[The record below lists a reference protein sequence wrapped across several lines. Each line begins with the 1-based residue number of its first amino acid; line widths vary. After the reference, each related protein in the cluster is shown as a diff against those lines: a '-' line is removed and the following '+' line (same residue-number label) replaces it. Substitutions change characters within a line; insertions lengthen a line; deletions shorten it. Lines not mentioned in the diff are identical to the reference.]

1 MIQLYIII
9 ALALTFDFIN
19 GFHDTANAIATA
31 VSTRALTLRR
41 AILMAAV
48 MNFIGAMLFTGVAET
63 IATGIVDL
71 NMVKDGH
78 FVVMAALISAIIWNI
93 WTWFFG
99 IPSSSSHAL
108 IGSLAGAA
116 LADGGSKAV
125 HFAEFGEIFTSLIIS
140 PIFAIGAGFVIFKI
154 VQKCVVRASI
164 YKTNYIL
171 RKIQVFTAAIQAF
184 SHGSNDAQKSM
195 GIITLA
201 LVTFGVQDQ
210 MQVPHWVQ
218 LLCAMT
224 MAVGT
229 SIGGWRIIKTV
240 GTQIM
245 KLEPINAVAAD
256 LTSSLVIQIATH
268 INMPVSTTHV
278 ISSSIMGVGASERVK
293 KVKWATA
300 KKMVSAWFI
309 TIPITIGLS
318 YIIFLCIKLG
328 LKL

>member
-125 HFAEFGEIFTSLIIS
+125 HFAEFGEIFASLIIS
-140 PIFAIGAGFVIFKI
+140 PLFAIGAGFVIFKI
-154 VQKCVVRASI
+154 VQKCVIRASI

-171 RKIQVFTAAIQAF
+171 RKVQVFTAAIQAF

-201 LVTFGVQDQ
+201 LVTFGVQDH

-318 YIIFLCIKLG
+318 YIIFTCIKLG